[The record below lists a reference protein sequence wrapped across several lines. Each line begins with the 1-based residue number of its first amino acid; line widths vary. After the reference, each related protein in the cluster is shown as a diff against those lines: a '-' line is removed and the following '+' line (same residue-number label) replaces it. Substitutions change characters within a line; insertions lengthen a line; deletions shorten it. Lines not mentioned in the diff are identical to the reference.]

1 MVEKKRN
8 VRKQA
13 SPTMLSNSY
22 EIPFT
27 EYDLPN
33 GLHVILSP
41 SYQVPLVVANLWYH
55 VGAKDDPPAR
65 TGFAH
70 LFEHMMFQGSRNVGK
85 AEHLKYVQQAG
96 GNLNA
101 TTNVDRTN
109 YFQTLPSSQ
118 LELALWLESDRM
130 LSLNVT
136 SENFENQ
143 RAVVKEERRQNYDN
157 RPYGT
162 VWENIAS
169 RLWPAGT
176 YHTTT
181 IGSMDDLDQA
191 SIEDVIAFHR
201 EYYKPNNCSLALV
214 GDFDESKAR
223 QLIDRYFGPIPR
235 QAEVNRT
242 KYEVF
247 PVTSSVP
254 FTMEDTVKL
263 PAISIAFQGGEG
275 FERECYVRDLV
286 ALSLDHSHSSRM
298 YQELVYKRKLAR
310 EVNAMTSRL
319 EKGSAFVFEC
329 KLQPGS
335 SMEEAEDAMW
345 AELDKLRAEPMGE
358 HELKKLKNRAEMWAV
373 TAGIQLG
380 PRADRLQSGWCF
392 KRDTDF
398 ANRTAAMYRSVT
410 ADDIYRVANMYLHRE
425 RAVVCHVVPK

>member
-1 MVEKKRN
+1 M
-8 VRKQA
+8 QA
-13 SPTMLSNSY
+13 SSTMRSTEY

-27 EYDLPN
+27 EYDLDN

-41 SYQVPLVVANLWYH
+41 ARHVPLVVTNLWYH

-143 RAVVKEERRQNYDN
+143 RQVVKEERRQNYDN

-162 VWENIAS
+162 VWENITK

-176 YHTTT
+176 YHNTT

-191 SIEDVIAFHR
+191 SIEDVLQFHR

-214 GDFDESKAR
+214 GDFEESNAR
-223 QLIDRYFGPIPR
+223 RLIDRYFAPIPR
-235 QAEVNRT
+235 QAPVNRT
-242 KYEVF
+242 RYEVF
-247 PVTSSVP
+247 PVATP
-254 FTMEDTVKL
+254 IRFTMEDTVKL

-275 FERECYVRDLV
+275 YGREGFIRDLI
-286 ALSLDHSHSSRM
+286 AFSLDNARSSRM
-298 YQELVYKRKLAR
+298 YRELVYRRKLAR
-310 EVNAMTSRL
+310 EVDAMCNRL
-319 EKGSAFVFEC
+319 EKGSAMMFEC
-329 KLQPGS
+329 KLHPTS
-335 SMEEAEDAMW
+335 SMEEVEVVMW
-345 AELDKLRAEPMGE
+345 SEIEKLRAEPMGE
-358 HELKKLKNRAEMWAV
+358 QELTKLKNRAEMWAL
-373 TAGIQLG
+373 AARIQLG
-380 PRADRLQSGWCF
+380 SRADRLQSWWCF
-392 KRDTDF
+392 KRDTGHI
-398 ANRTAAMYRSVT
+398 NRDVEMYRSIT
-410 ADDIYRVANMYLHRE
+410 AEDIHSVANQYLDRE
-425 RAVVCHVVPK
+425 HSVVCHVVPK